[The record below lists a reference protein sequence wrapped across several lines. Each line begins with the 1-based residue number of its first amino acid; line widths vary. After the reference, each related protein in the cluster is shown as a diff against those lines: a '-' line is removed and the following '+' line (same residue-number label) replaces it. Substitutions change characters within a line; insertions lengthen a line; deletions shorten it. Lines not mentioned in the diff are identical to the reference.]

1 MPVIS
6 LHSVSVAVGTIYCIG
21 KNYADHAEEMARL
34 ENLRPESRPKENL
47 QADARPSVH
56 IDAAA
61 GEAAEPMVFSKP
73 ASSLIYSGGRIEIP
87 RLNGKNISEALH
99 YETELVVAIGRT
111 AEYVSPAESLGVVS
125 GYAVGLDMTLRD
137 RQSAAKRSG
146 HPWLISKGFRTSAVV
161 SNFVGTEQVKD
172 PQQLTLTLHKN
183 GERVQHGCTRDM
195 IFKIDVLIAYLSAV
209 FGLYAGDL
217 IYTGTPAG
225 VGPVH
230 SGDTLEATLTET
242 AAALSVPNKM
252 SDPVLDHASNNASPH
267 DEHRKPL
274 STLTAFVA

>member
-6 LHSVSVAVGTIYCIG
+6 LHGASVAVGTIYCIG

-34 ENLRPESRPKENL
+34 ENTRPESHSKENL
-47 QADARPSVH
+47 QANARPSVH
-56 IDAAA
+56 AGAAA
-61 GEAAEPMVFSKP
+61 GEASEPMVFSKP

-87 RLNGKNISEALH
+87 KLDGKKISEALH
-99 YETELVVAIGRT
+99 YETELVVAIGKT
-111 AEYVSPAESLGVVS
+111 AEYISPAESLGVVS

-146 HPWLISKGFRTSAVV
+146 HPWLVSKGFRTSAVV
-161 SNFVGTEQVKD
+161 SNFVGAEQVKD
-172 PQQLTLTLHKN
+172 PHQLTLTLHKN
-183 GERVQHGCTRDM
+183 GTRVQHGCTRDM

-209 FGLYAGDL
+209 FGLCAGDL

-230 SGDTLEATLTET
+230 RGDTLEATLTQT
-242 AAALSVPNKM
+242 IAAASISNK
-252 SDPVLDHASNNASPH
+252 VLDPALGNASANALPP
-267 DEHRKPL
+267 DEHHEPL